1 MTEEERYAII
11 RGRRYFNGDS
21 VDESFEQR

>member
-1 MTEEERYAII
+1 VTEEERHASV

-21 VDESFEQR
+21 VDESFEPR